1 MAGRAILPSDEPGL
15 KRASDGRDMGVKSL
29 KTIGLGTC
37 LSIKGAEVML
47 VGLYEVSQVQP
58 LDLIKYTVLQTCSLA
73 TDIVSRM
80 LRHSVEQGGLLLP
93 RKSRRSCTRH

>member
-1 MAGRAILPSDEPGL
+1 LPSNEPGFE
-15 KRASDGRDMGVKSL
+15 RASDGRDMAVNRL
-29 KTIGLGTC
+29 QTIGLGTC

-47 VGLYEVSQVQP
+47 VSFFEVSQVQP

-93 RKSRRSCTRH
+93 RKSRRSCARH